1 MLPNDV
7 SFDDSSLVGV
17 HRHEKDIT
25 LSFENVYVS
34 GTLRFAEL
42 KLLKTTLILCDEQPV
57 EAFEMVEQH
66 GEVLELTEEAGKLLL
81 DIAWLNL
88 KKDTEEERSYEITCE
103 SIITALGAISPDNPG
118 NE

>member
-1 MLPNDV
+1 MLPNDT

-42 KLLKTTLILCDEQPV
+42 KLLRTTLILCNGEPI
-57 EAFEMVEQH
+57 ESFEMLEPE

-88 KKDTEEERSYEITCE
+88 KKDTEQERSFEITCE
-103 SIITALGAISPDNPG
+103 SIVTTLGAISPDNPG